1 MNVLV
6 TGSKGFI
13 GSNLIAKLNTLKEC
27 NVLEIDFNNTEYE
40 LYSNLLKADIVF
52 HLAGVNRPD
61 NVEEFYKGN
70 TELTQKIIGVL
81 KEANKRIPIIMSSS
95 IQAELNN
102 DYGKSKKAAED
113 IVLNFGKENDSK
125 VLIYRFPNV
134 FGKWSRPNYNSA
146 VATFCYNV
154 SRNKDI
160 WISDENKII
169 NLVYIDDVVNE
180 MISNLEIDNIESG
193 YKKVKTEYK
202 KTLGEIAS
210 LIKSFKRSRENLSV
224 PDVKNEFSKKLYST
238 YLSFLPEDNFNYE
251 LNMNV
256 DNRGSF
262 TEFLKTDDKGQLSIN
277 ISKPGIVKGNHWH
290 NSKVEKFI
298 VVKGKGVIKLRKVN
312 SEKVIKYEVSD
323 KKLEVID
330 IPAGYTHSI
339 KNVGNE
345 DMVTIMWAN
354 EKFDKEN
361 PDTIYLEV

>member
-27 NVLEIDFNNTEYE
+27 NVLEIDLNNTEYE

-61 NVEEFYKGN
+61 NAQEFYKGN
-70 TELTQKIIGVL
+70 TELTQKIIRVL
-81 KEANKRIPIIMSSS
+81 KEANKTIPIIISSS

-125 VLIYRFPNV
+125 VLIYRFSNV

-180 MISNLEIDNIESG
+180 MISNLEIDNIDSG

-251 LNMNV
+251 LNMNI

-262 TEFLKTDDKGQLSIN
+262 TEFLKTDDKGQISIN

-312 SEKVIKYEVSD
+312 SEKVIKYKVSD

>member
-1 MNVLV
+1 M
-6 TGSKGFI
+6 
-13 GSNLIAKLNTLKEC
+13 
-27 NVLEIDFNNTEYE
+27 
-40 LYSNLLKADIVF
+40 
-52 HLAGVNRPD
+52 
-61 NVEEFYKGN
+61 
-70 TELTQKIIGVL
+70 
-81 KEANKRIPIIMSSS
+81 
-95 IQAELNN
+95 
-102 DYGKSKKAAED
+102 
-113 IVLNFGKENDSK
+113 
-125 VLIYRFPNV
+125 
-134 FGKWSRPNYNSA
+134 
-146 VATFCYNV
+146 
-154 SRNKDI
+154 
-160 WISDENKII
+160 
-169 NLVYIDDVVNE
+169 VYIDDVVNE

-224 PDVKNEFSKKLYST
+224 PDVKNECSKKLYST

-251 LNMNV
+251 LNMNI

-262 TEFLKTDDKGQLSIN
+262 TEFLKTDDKGQISIN